1 MSELVSNSLF
11 VSLID
16 DDDNSL
22 GHCYFVLN
30 VQPLLAKE
38 GFPVLDFQALVVLGC

>member
-1 MSELVSNSLF
+1 VSELVSNSLF

-16 DDDNSL
+16 DYDNGL

-30 VQPLLAKE
+30 NSSPLKFYTNTKKITYTPEIL
-38 GFPVLDFQALVVLGC
+38 